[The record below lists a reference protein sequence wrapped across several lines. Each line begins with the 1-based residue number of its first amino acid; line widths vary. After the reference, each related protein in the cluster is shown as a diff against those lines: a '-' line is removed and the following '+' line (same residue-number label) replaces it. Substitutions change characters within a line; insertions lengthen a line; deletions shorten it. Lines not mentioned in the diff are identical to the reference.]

1 MDLFQQLKASYQEVA
16 LTMAELEFY
25 NPALQVEVVEGSA
38 LEGSC
43 LAVLITPWC
52 MNLILIPDE
61 KAEYALAQVG
71 SKKIVSLPS
80 GSYEF
85 LYAGSEALGAYG
97 SCSLF
102 SPMLEF
108 SDQEAAVLTAEE
120 VLKAVLDNEN
130 CGKTDLQLA
139 KETQKRKQ
147 EERAEKKSVVNSK
160 TKEGLSRRKFMTA
173 AFADQP

>member
-1 MDLFQQLKASYQEVA
+1 MDLFQQLKASYQEAAV
-16 LTMAELEFY
+16 TMAELEFY
-25 NPALQVEVVEGSA
+25 NSALQVDVVEGSV

-52 MNLILIPDE
+52 MNLILIAEE
-61 KAEYALAQVG
+61 KPEYDQAQVG

-108 SDQEAAVLTAEE
+108 ADQEAAVLTAEE
-120 VLKAVLDNEN
+120 VLKAVLNTEN

-139 KETQKRKQ
+139 KEAQKREQ
-147 EERAEKKSVVNSK
+147 EERAENQSVVRAR

-173 AFADQP
+173 AFADEP

>member
-1 MDLFQQLKASYQEVA
+1 MDFFQQLKANYEQVA
-16 LTMAELEFY
+16 ITMVELEFY
-25 NPALQVEVVEGSA
+25 NPALQVEVVEGAVS
-38 LEGSC
+38 EESK

-52 MNLILIPDE
+52 MNLILLSE
-61 KAEYALAQVG
+61 ENTEYDQAQVG
-71 SKKIVSLPS
+71 SKKIVLLPS

-108 SDQEAAVLTAEE
+108 ADQEAAVLTAEE
-120 VLKAVLDNEN
+120 VLKAVLNTEN

-139 KETQKRKQ
+139 KEAQKREQ
-147 EERAEKKSVVNSK
+147 EERAENQSLVRAR

-173 AFADQP
+173 AFADEP

>member
-16 LTMAELEFY
+16 LTMVELEFY
-25 NPALQVEVVEGSA
+25 NPALQVDVVEGSA

-108 SDQEAAVLTAEE
+108 ADQEAAVLTAEE

-139 KETQKRKQ
+139 KETQKREQ
-147 EERAEKKSVVNSK
+147 EERAEKTSK

-173 AFADQP
+173 AFADEP

>member
-1 MDLFQQLKASYQEVA
+1 
-16 LTMAELEFY
+16 MAELEFY
-25 NPALQVEVVEGSA
+25 NPVLQVEVIDSSVIEGSDI
-38 LEGSC
+38 ESPVTEKNG

-61 KAEYALAQVG
+61 KIEYDRAQVG

-85 LYAGSEALGAYG
+85 LYAGSEVLGAYG

-108 SDQEAAVLTAEE
+108 ADQEAALLTAEE
-120 VLKAVLDNEN
+120 VLKAVLDTEN
-130 CGKTDLQLA
+130 CGKTDRQLA
-139 KETQKRKQ
+139 KEAQKREQ
-147 EERAEKKSVVNSK
+147 EERAEKASAVNAK

-173 AFADQP
+173 AFSGEC